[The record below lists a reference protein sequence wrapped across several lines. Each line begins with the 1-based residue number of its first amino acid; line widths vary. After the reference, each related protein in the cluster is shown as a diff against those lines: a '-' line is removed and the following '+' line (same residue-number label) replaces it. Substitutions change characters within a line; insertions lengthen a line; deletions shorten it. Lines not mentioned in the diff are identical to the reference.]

1 MALVSTPALLLKK
14 RVAAVTVAVFIG
26 LISVSCFGQPVS
38 LTVSSTPY
46 DHQMSRIHPVLTSTN
61 VQLPGPTSSL
71 FAVNQWMTE
80 LRAIPY
86 RYSTYWQTPGEVDL
100 EQAADCKGKAV
111 ALYAEMRR
119 NGAKNVRVV
128 IGKRRIES
136 PVTHAWLEWD
146 TKGGS
151 YVLDPTFNEMPI
163 KTAEI
168 SPMTYV
174 PLYAYDGEHKYRAAE
189 ASVAATSKVGPGYRN
204 RFYAPTR
211 SRSTYAQSGLNRIG
225 ARHSFAATTG
235 YATLSTGRSQLGHRY
250 SWSDAGH
257 SALNVQALHQ
267 ARVPAA
273 APASGYVIRDQ
284 PTPVSMQGRAA
295 RNARR
300 ATSDPARLRQVQNSI
315 GSQNLEYVM
324 QTRLRMFPP
333 QL

>member
-1 MALVSTPALLLKK
+1 MALVSTRAQLLKK
-14 RVAAVTVAVFIG
+14 CVVAVAVFAG
-26 LISVSCFGQPVS
+26 LISFSCFGQPVF
-38 LTVSSTPY
+38 LTVPSTPY
-46 DHQMSRIHPVLTSTN
+46 DHQMSRVHPVLTSTD

-128 IGKRRIES
+128 IGKRRIDS
-136 PVTHAWLEWD
+136 PVTHAWLEWE
-146 TKGGS
+146 TKEGS
-151 YVLDPTFNEMPI
+151 YVLDPTFNEIPI
-163 KTAEI
+163 KTDEI
-168 SPMTYV
+168 SPTTYV

-189 ASVAATSKVGPGYRN
+189 ASSVAATSKVGPGYRN

-211 SRSTYAQSGLNRIG
+211 SRSTYAQSGLTRIG

-250 SWSDAGH
+250 SWYNARH
-257 SALNVQALHQ
+257 SSLNDQALHQ
-267 ARVPAA
+267 AEMPAA
-273 APASGYVIRDQ
+273 APNAGHVIRDQ
-284 PTPVSMQGRAA
+284 PTSVSIQRRAA
-295 RNARR
+295 RNARGT
-300 ATSDPARLRQVQNSI
+300 TSDPTRFRQVRNSI

-324 QTRLRMFPP
+324 QTRLKLFPS

>member
-1 MALVSTPALLLKK
+1 MALVSTRAQLLKK
-14 RVAAVTVAVFIG
+14 RVAAVTVFIG
-26 LISVSCFGQPVS
+26 LSSVSCFGQPVF

-46 DHQMSRIHPVLTSTN
+46 DHQMSRVHPVLTSTN

-128 IGKRRIES
+128 IGKRHIYS
-136 PVTHAWLEWD
+136 PMTHAWLEWE
-146 TKGGS
+146 TKEGS

-168 SPMTYV
+168 SPMTYI

-189 ASVAATSKVGPGYRN
+189 ASSVAATSKVEPGYRN

-211 SRSTYAQSGLNRIG
+211 ARSTYAQSGLTRIG

-235 YATLSTGRSQLGHRY
+235 YATLSTGLSQLGHRY
-250 SWSDAGH
+250 SWSNARH

-267 ARVPAA
+267 AGVPAA

-284 PTPVSMQGRAA
+284 PTPVSRQGPAT
-295 RNARR
+295 RNSRR
-300 ATSDPARLRQVQNSI
+300 RTSDPTRFRQVQNSI

>member
-14 RVAAVTVAVFIG
+14 RVAAVAVFIG
-26 LISVSCFGQPVS
+26 LISVSCFGQPVF

-46 DHQMSRIHPVLTSTN
+46 DHQMSRVHPVLTSTS

-86 RYSTYWQTPGEVDL
+86 QYSTYWQTPAEVNL
-100 EQAADCKGKAV
+100 AQAADCKGKAV

-128 IGKRRIES
+128 IGKRNIYS
-136 PVTHAWLEWD
+136 PVTHAWLEWE
-146 TKGGS
+146 TTEGS
-151 YVLDPTFNEMPI
+151 YVLDPTFNQVPI
-163 KTAEI
+163 NTAEI

-189 ASVAATSKVGPGYRN
+189 ATSVAATSKVAAGYRN

-211 SRSTYAQSGLNRIG
+211 SRPTYAQSGLNRIG
-225 ARHSFAATTG
+225 TGHSFPATTG
-235 YATLSTGRSQLGHRY
+235 YATLSAARLQLGHRY
-250 SWSDAGH
+250 SWSDARH

-267 ARVPAA
+267 AGVPAA
-273 APASGYVIRDQ
+273 APSAGYVIRDQ
-284 PTPVSMQGRAA
+284 PTPVSIHGRAA

-300 ATSDPARLRQVQNSI
+300 TTSDPARLRQVQNSI